1 MSTDRDQDTDDAR
14 VKSRADSLLSEEV
27 AAGTDDAEAQA
38 AAILQESNERTGD
51 GVHPPGPAVERRKS
65 EDTVEVP
72 VINLDDDQAP
82 NP

>member
-1 MSTDRDQDTDDAR
+1 MSTDRDQDTDNAR

-38 AAILQESNERTGD
+38 AAILQESNERAGD
-51 GVHPPGPAVERRKS
+51 SVHPPGPAVERRKS